1 MEELRKL
8 VFEFKIS
15 ISDFEEPI
23 SEEVKIKIK
32 NFIENYNNITKS
44 LKLENVDINDIK
56 FIALRLGETN
66 TSDYRLFRFKVR
78 MLYKLAKE
86 YYNIDVPDLIDK
98 P

>member
-15 ISDFEEPI
+15 VSDFEEPI
-23 SEEVKIKIK
+23 SEEIKIKIK

-44 LKLENVDINDIK
+44 LKLENVAINDIK
-56 FIALRLGETN
+56 SIALRLGETN
-66 TSDYRLFRFKVR
+66 ISDYRLFRFKVR
-78 MLYKLAKE
+78 MLHKLAKE
-86 YYNIDVPDLIDK
+86 YYKIDVPDLIDK

>member
-15 ISDFEEPI
+15 VSDFDEPI
-23 SEEVKIKIK
+23 SEEVKNRIK
-32 NFIENYNNITKS
+32 NFIENYNNIIKS

-56 FIALRLGETN
+56 SIALRLGETN

-78 MLYKLAKE
+78 MFHKLVKSYK
-86 YYNIDVPDLIDK
+86 IDVPDLIDK